1 MFITPHAAF
10 EIQRRGI
17 AEEDVQQV
25 LHAPEQRSPMRAGRD
40 ILQRRTTLLG
50 KQCLL

>member
-25 LHAPEQRSPMRAGRD
+25 LHAPEQRSAVRAGRD
-40 ILQRRTTLLG
+40 ILQRRVAMFG
-50 KQCLL
+50 KQYLL